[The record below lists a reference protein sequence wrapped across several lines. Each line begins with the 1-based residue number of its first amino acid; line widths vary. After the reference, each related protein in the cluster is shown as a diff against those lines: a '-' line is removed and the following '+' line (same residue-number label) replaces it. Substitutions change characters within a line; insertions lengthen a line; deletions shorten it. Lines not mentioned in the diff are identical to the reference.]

1 MEHIDP
7 KQIALGFGHNGRGG
21 YKVKGLMGLRWS
33 APYLH
38 DGGVAVGPEL
48 SQAGLSETLMKG
60 IEPDPYNSLKAMID
74 RRLRQQVIDANR
86 KDSRLRDTHVT
97 GQGHEFWVDDG
108 TGFTK
113 EQQDA
118 LVHYLLS
125 LKMK

>member
-1 MEHIDP
+1 MI
-7 KQIALGFGHNGRGG
+7 
-21 YKVKGLMGLRWS
+21 GLRWS

-48 SQAGLSETLMKG
+48 SQAGVPATLMKG
-60 IEPDPYNSLKAMID
+60 IHPDPYNSLKALID
-74 RRLRQQVIDANR
+74 RKLRLRVVEANR

-97 GQGHEFWVDDG
+97 GQGHEYWVDESS
-108 TGFTK
+108 GFTQ

-118 LVHYLLS
+118 LVKYLLQ